1 MTFWIS
7 LGLCGFGLS
16 GPPYEFELILLTV
29 GCGWGRWLTS
39 YRDALKVARDA
50 LKAAQDEIARLR
62 GEKP

>member
-16 GPPYEFELILLTV
+16 GPPYEFELLLVTV
-29 GCGWGRWLTS
+29 GWGSGAMLVS
-39 YRDALKVARDA
+39 YREALKVAKDA

-62 GEKP
+62 GDGK